1 MSQISRFCSVIVLG
15 AFAAAPLQANEQ
27 LATDTGCM
35 ACHKVETKVIGPSF
49 KDIAAKYKGDSG
61 AEAALIEKVK
71 KGGSGTWGAVPMPP
85 NSPRVSDAD
94 IQTLVQW
101 ILGM

>member
-1 MSQISRFCSVIVLG
+1 MKRMSQFASMLFLG
-15 AFAAAPLQANEQ
+15 ALAISPVQANEE
-27 LATDTGCM
+27 LATSSGCM
-35 ACHKVETKVIGPSF
+35 TCHKVDMKVVGPSF
-49 KDIAAKYKGDSG
+49 KDVAAKYKGDSG

-71 KGGSGTWGAVPMPP
+71 KGGSGAWGAIPMPP

-94 IQTLVQW
+94 IKTLVDW

>member
-1 MSQISRFCSVIVLG
+1 MKPISRFFSMIFLSAIAVGQV
-15 AFAAAPLQANEQ
+15 QANQ
-27 LATDTGCM
+27 KLAKDSGCM
-35 ACHKVETKVIGPSF
+35 ACHQIDTKVVGPSF
-49 KDIAAKYKGDSG
+49 KEIAAKYKDDSA

-71 KGGSGTWGAVPMPP
+71 KGGSGAWGSVPMPP

-94 IQTLVQW
+94 IQTLVEW